1 MYPVLTFFHYLN
13 IIIILLGRL
22 GISYSKKRNMIELA
36 ISRGCTAKAT
46 PDTDS
51 HTNGD
56 TREGDTGWPGMMSVR
71 VHETDGAY
79 DHPVLPM
86 AGEALQVVE
95 IQCHSKLAAKRVWK
109 SKKNTKHDGS
119 DDNIDASTQENRTR
133 SISTC
138 LLFIFT
144 IFLYLTYIA

>member
-1 MYPVLTFFHYLN
+1 
-13 IIIILLGRL
+13 
-22 GISYSKKRNMIELA
+22 MIELA
-36 ISRGCTAKAT
+36 VSRGCTAKAT
-46 PDTDS
+46 PDPDI

-56 TREGDTGWPGMMSVR
+56 TREGDAGWPGMMSVR

-95 IQCHSKLAAKRVWK
+95 IQCHSRLAAKRVWK
-109 SKKNTKHDGS
+109 KKNTKLDGS

-133 SISTC
+133 YISTC
-138 LLFIFT
+138 LLFILPIYF
-144 IFLYLTYIA
+144 ISHLHC

>member
-1 MYPVLTFFHYLN
+1 MV
-13 IIIILLGRL
+13 
-22 GISYSKKRNMIELA
+22 ELA
-36 ISRGCTAKAT
+36 VSRGCTAKAT
-46 PDTDS
+46 PDSDS

-56 TREGDTGWPGMMSVR
+56 TREGDAGWPGMMSVR

-109 SKKNTKHDGS
+109 SKKSTKFDGS
-119 DDNIDASTQENRTR
+119 DDNIDVSTQENRTR
-133 SISTC
+133 SIFTNLPFSSVIYSFSPIFPDISHT
-138 LLFIFT
+138 LLIYAAS
-144 IFLYLTYIA
+144 IRLYNGLE

>member
-1 MYPVLTFFHYLN
+1 
-13 IIIILLGRL
+13 
-22 GISYSKKRNMIELA
+22 MIELA
-36 ISRGCTAKAT
+36 VSRGCTAKAT
-46 PDTDS
+46 PDPDS

-56 TREGDTGWPGMMSVR
+56 PREGDAGWPGMMSVR

-95 IQCHSKLAAKRVWK
+95 IQCHSRLAAKRVWK
-109 SKKNTKHDGS
+109 SKKNTKLDGS

-133 SISTC
+133 YIFPLAFYSFLPFIILFYISLTLLTC
-138 LLFIFT
+138 AAWIHLCCGLE
-144 IFLYLTYIA
+144 